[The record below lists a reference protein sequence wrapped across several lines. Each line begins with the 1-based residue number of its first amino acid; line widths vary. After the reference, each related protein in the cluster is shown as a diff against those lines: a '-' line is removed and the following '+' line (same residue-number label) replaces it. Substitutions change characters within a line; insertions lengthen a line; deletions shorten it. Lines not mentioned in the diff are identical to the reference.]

1 MAISFAYFLLRLI
14 SEYKENKL
22 KVSNII
28 ILLYI
33 VFGAGGYV
41 INNVK
46 SEAYLPMPFP
56 LLFLIIAIF
65 IAEVI
70 KKNKTIGL
78 VLLGVIIFTNLVSL
92 SENIR
97 SPHSL
102 TQRIQIVDKIVHKV
116 GTKPFQLRGE
126 GEGSQFRSFTMNY
139 EYLLWW
145 RGIEPVENAESVVTI
160 VEEKENIRYEIE
172 SIN

>member
-1 MAISFAYFLLRLI
+1 MKR
-14 SEYKENKL
+14 KR
-22 KVSNII
+22 II
-28 ILLYI
+28 KRILL
-33 VFGAGGYV
+33 
-41 INNVK
+41 
-46 SEAYLPMPFP
+46 
-56 LLFLIIAIF
+56 
-65 IAEVI
+65 
-70 KKNKTIGL
+70 L

-116 GTKPFQLRGE
+116 GTKPFQLRGD

-145 RGIEPVENAESVVTI
+145 RGVEPVHNGESVVTI